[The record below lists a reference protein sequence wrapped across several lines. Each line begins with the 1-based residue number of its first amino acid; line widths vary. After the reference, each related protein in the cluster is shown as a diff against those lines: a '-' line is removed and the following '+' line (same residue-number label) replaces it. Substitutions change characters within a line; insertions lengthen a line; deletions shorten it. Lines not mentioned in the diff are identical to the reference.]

1 MLAQTLAG
9 TALNAGVSVGIAVIH
24 RPHVWRETTL
34 ALDVKAESERLK
46 TAIREM
52 IEAIDRLVGA
62 TPLIE
67 KATHEVLASYRM
79 IAADRGW
86 IRKIQTYIQKGL
98 SAEAAVQRVRRHT
111 REHYTHIGDNIL
123 KERLADLEDLASRLL
138 RHLTGEH
145 GNAEEL
151 PESAILIAHNLGPG
165 ELLDYDRRFLKGVVL
180 EEGVHSAHVA
190 IVARALDIPVVGR
203 IPFLLTHVNKGD
215 KLIVNGEDGTITIA
229 PTAQAIQEARE
240 KIVHIKKTQSFD
252 KELYHAP
259 CKTLDSVPVSLS
271 LNGGLPIDL
280 NLLETF
286 NLEGVGLYRTEIPF
300 MMRTTFPNINAQI
313 EIYQEVFD
321 QANSYPVTFRT
332 LDIGGDKI
340 IPYMWRTS
348 DENPALGWRGIRV
361 SLDRV
366 NFFSQQLRAL
376 MSAAQG
382 KPLRLLFPMVSDIS
396 EYQKARQYVEHEW
409 NHAKEKGALLP
420 TSLSCGIML
429 EVPSMVEQVEAL
441 PKDVDFISLGTNDL
455 FQFFYASDRTNPL
468 LSDRYD
474 VLSTPFLRYL
484 ERVHALC
491 KKRKIPVNVCGEM
504 AGNPLEAIALLA
516 LGFRSLSVSGSA
528 VGHLKKMILK
538 LPLKEAE
545 IFLKKALETYS
556 SSLRSDLQDFSKK
569 HNVL

>member
-1 MLAQTLAG
+1 MLSQTLTG
-9 TALNAGVSVGIAVIH
+9 TAFNAGISVGTAVIH
-24 RPHVWRETTL
+24 RPCAWKETSL
-34 ALDVKAESERLK
+34 ALDVRKESERLK

-52 IEAIDRLVGA
+52 IDAIDRLVES
-62 TPLIE
+62 TPLVE

-79 IAADRGW
+79 IAADSSW
-86 IRKIQTYIQKGL
+86 VRKIQTYIQKGL
-98 SAEAAVQRVRRHT
+98 SAEAAVQRVRRYM
-111 REHYTHIGDNIL
+111 REHYTQIGDHTL

-145 GNAEEL
+145 GNDEEL
-151 PESAILIAHNLGPG
+151 PESAILIAHNLGPA

-203 IPFLLTHVNKGD
+203 IPFLLAHVNKGD
-215 KLIVNGEDGTITIA
+215 KLIVNGEEGTITVS
-229 PTAQAIQEARE
+229 PTAEAIQGARE
-240 KIVHIKKTQSFD
+240 KIIHIKKSLD
-252 KELYHAP
+252 INKELYRAP
-259 CKTLDSVPVSLS
+259 CKTLDSVPISLS
-271 LNGGLPIDL
+271 LNGGLPVDL

-300 MMRTTFPNINAQI
+300 MMRSTFPNVNAQI

-321 QANSYPVTFRT
+321 QAKSYPVTFRT

-376 MSAAQG
+376 VRAAQG

-396 EYQKARQYVEHEW
+396 EYHKARQHIEHEW
-409 NHAKEKGALLP
+409 NHAKEKNIPLP
-420 TSLSCGIML
+420 SSLSCGLML
-429 EVPSMVEQVEAL
+429 EVPSMVEQLEDL
-441 PKDVDFISLGTNDL
+441 PKDVDFISIGTNDL

-468 LSDRYD
+468 LSNRYD

-484 ERVHALC
+484 ERIHKLC
-491 KKRKIPVNVCGEM
+491 KKTKIPVNICGEM
-504 AGNPLEAIALLA
+504 AGNPLDAIALLA
-516 LGFRSLSVSGSA
+516 LGYRSLSVSGSA
-528 VGHLKKMILK
+528 VGPLKKMIVK
-538 LPLKEAE
+538 LNQTVTARILTGNGCFFMCCTS
-545 IFLKKALETYS
+545 I
-556 SSLRSDLQDFSKK
+556 R
-569 HNVL
+569 